1 MPQTPEGFISDNQL
15 VEKAAAG
22 DYASFEELVGRHA
35 SGVYHLGLKM
45 LHNPPDAEEVL
56 QDTFLSAYT
65 HLNDFRHQASFKT
78 WLYRIAANQALT
90 RLRKDKKKLELW
102 LDEENAPEVPA
113 TDLATD
119 PEAMAEQQELRRR
132 LLQAVDALPPAY
144 RAVFWLRDV
153 EGLSTQEVA
162 DVLDLEI
169 PNVKTRL
176 LRARLKLREL
186 LSDYVGVTS

>member
-1 MPQTPEGFISDNQL
+1 MQEPPEGFRHDDKL
-15 VEKAAAG
+15 VELASAG

-45 LHNPPDAEEVL
+45 LHNAADAEEVL

-65 HLNDFRHQASFKT
+65 HLKDFRRQSSFKT

-102 LDEENAPEVPA
+102 LDEEKGFDLPA
-113 TDLATD
+113 TDWTTD
-119 PEAMAEQQELRRR
+119 PETMAEHEELRRR
-132 LLQAVDALPPAY
+132 LVQAVDQLPPAY

-186 LSDYVGVTS
+186 LSDYVGVTQ

>member
-1 MPQTPEGFISDNQL
+1 MPQTSEGFTPDDQL
-15 VEKAAAG
+15 VEKAASG
-22 DYASFEELVGRHA
+22 DYESFEDLVGRHA

-45 LHNPPDAEEVL
+45 LHNAADAEEVL

-65 HLNDFRHQASFKT
+65 HLKDFRRQSSFKT

-102 LDEENAPEVPA
+102 LDEETAPDVPA
-113 TDLATD
+113 TDQSTD
-119 PEAMAEQQELRRR
+119 PEVMAEQEELRRR
-132 LLQAVDALPPAY
+132 LIKAVDSLPPAY

-186 LSDYVGVTS
+186 LSDYVGVAS

>member
-1 MPQTPEGFISDNQL
+1 MPETPEGFIPDDQL
-15 VEKAAAG
+15 VERAAAG
-22 DYASFEELVGRHA
+22 DYAVFEELVHRHA
-35 SGVYHLGLKM
+35 SGVYHLALKM
-45 LHNPPDAEEVL
+45 LHNAADAEEVL

-65 HLNDFRHQASFKT
+65 HLKDFRRQASFKT
-78 WLYRIAANQALT
+78 WVYRIAANQALT

-102 LDEENAPEVPA
+102 LDEETDMA
-113 TDLATD
+113 TADWTTD
-119 PEAMAEQQELRRR
+119 PEIMAEHEELRRR
-132 LLQAVDALPPAY
+132 LMQAVDALPPAY

-162 DVLDLEI
+162 DVLDLEV

-186 LSDYVGVTS
+186 LSDYVGVKS

>member
-1 MPQTPEGFISDNQL
+1 MPEKPEGFTPDDQL
-15 VEKAAAG
+15 VERAAEG
-22 DYASFEELVGRHA
+22 DYASFEELVSRHA

-45 LHNPPDAEEVL
+45 LHNAPDAEEVL

-65 HLNDFRHQASFKT
+65 HLQDFRRQSSFKT

-102 LDEENAPEVPA
+102 LDEGTFDVPA
-113 TDLATD
+113 SDWTTD
-119 PEAMAEQQELRRR
+119 PEVMAEHEELRRR
-132 LLQAVDALPPAY
+132 LIQAVDALPPAY
-144 RAVFWLRDV
+144 RAVFWLRDI

-162 DVLDLEI
+162 DVLGLEI
-169 PNVKTRL
+169 SNVKTRL

-186 LSDYVGVTS
+186 LSDYVGVKS